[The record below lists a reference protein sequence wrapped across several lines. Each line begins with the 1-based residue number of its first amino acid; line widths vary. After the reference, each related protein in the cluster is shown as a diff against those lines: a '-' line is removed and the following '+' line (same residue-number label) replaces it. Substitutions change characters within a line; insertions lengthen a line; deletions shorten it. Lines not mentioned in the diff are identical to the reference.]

1 MLEGKLFLTMRLA
14 LLSDIHA
21 NLRAF
26 DACLAHA
33 SQAGATDFALL
44 GDLVGYGA
52 EPAEVVA
59 RARSLAAA
67 GAIVLQGN
75 HDQAALRPP
84 AQVHTLE
91 DRTAVWTHGRLD
103 HGARSFLAALPLV
116 AHLPSLMLAHAS
128 AHEPQAWHYVDH
140 VRQAEA
146 ALQAAGSGVSH
157 VFVGHVHRQGL
168 FYRGA
173 GGALMHFEPAAGVPV
188 PLPVHRQWLGTVG
201 SVGQPRD
208 GRVEAMYALW
218 DTGLRAIVF
227 HRVPYDHLAAAAAVR
242 AAGEPEYFARRL
254 EEGR

>member
-1 MLEGKLFLTMRLA
+1 MRLA

-26 DACLAHA
+26 EACLAHA
-33 SQAGATDFALL
+33 AQAGATHHALL

-52 EPAEVVA
+52 EPAEVVDRA
-59 RARSLAAA
+59 RALAAA

-75 HDQAALRPP
+75 HDLAALHPP
-84 AQVHTLE
+84 AIVHTLQ
-91 DRTAVWTHGRLD
+91 DRTAAWTHGRLD
-103 HGARSFLAALPLV
+103 ACARGFLAELPLV
-116 AHLPSLMLAHAS
+116 ARLPSLLLVHAS

-140 VRQAEA
+140 VQQAEL
-146 ALQAAGSGVSH
+146 ALQAAGPEVSH

-188 PLPVHRQWLGTVG
+188 PLPVHRRWLGTVG

-208 GRVEAMYALW
+208 GRTEAMYALW
-218 DTGLRAIVF
+218 DATRRAVVF

-242 AAGEPEYFARRL
+242 AAGQPEYFARRL